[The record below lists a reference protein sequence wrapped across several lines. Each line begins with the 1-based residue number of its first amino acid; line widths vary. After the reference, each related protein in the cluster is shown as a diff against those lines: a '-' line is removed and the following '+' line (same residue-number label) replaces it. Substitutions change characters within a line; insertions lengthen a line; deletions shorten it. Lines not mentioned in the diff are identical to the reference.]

1 MKHVSIVI
9 NPREAGLKPYRVSFH
24 RPESMPVK
32 SRLDEGII
40 YRHPECAETATV
52 WGESE
57 EAVAD
62 VLTTTKGG
70 NEAT

>member
-1 MKHVSIVI
+1 MFQ
-9 NPREAGLKPYRVSFH
+9 NFFERA
-24 RPESMPVK
+24 
-32 SRLDEGII
+32 LDEGII
-40 YRHPECAETATV
+40 YRHPECTETATV

-62 VLTTTKGG
+62 VLTTTTGG